1 MYTHIR
7 LRIIPTCVRL
17 PTAASIGANHFFSL
31 SLSLVQPFV
40 CAYGD
45 KRASRFRKRGLY
57 DRCCVYNSLHMVL
70 RSYFCCSEKAR
81 ILTFKRRNQF
91 HHFLHY
97 SRSDLAS
104 YPFKPGTLRR
114 KLAGK
119 KEAGI
124 TSESETNLGRN
135 QRPSTRA
142 PKRKKSSSGR
152 SIPERKRKLRILR
165 REREYAPGKKEGT
178 TTPAYNL
185 DPGMNEPS
193 TRATPSASLPYS
205 GGVSSVR

>member
-17 PTAASIGANHFFSL
+17 PTAASIGANHFFLSLSL

-104 YPFKPGTLRR
+104 YPSILSSQVLSEENSRAKKRQASRAKVKRTSDEIKGRARGLRKGR
-114 KLAGK
+114 KA
-119 KEAGI
+119 AAVAASP
-124 TSESETNLGRN
+124 SESE
-135 QRPSTRA
+135 SSA
-142 PKRKKSSSGR
+142 SSGER
-152 SIPERKRKLRILR
+152 GNTRRARKRGRRRRRITL
-165 REREYAPGKKEGT
+165 
-178 TTPAYNL
+178 
-185 DPGMNEPS
+185 
-193 TRATPSASLPYS
+193 TR
-205 GGVSSVR
+205 G